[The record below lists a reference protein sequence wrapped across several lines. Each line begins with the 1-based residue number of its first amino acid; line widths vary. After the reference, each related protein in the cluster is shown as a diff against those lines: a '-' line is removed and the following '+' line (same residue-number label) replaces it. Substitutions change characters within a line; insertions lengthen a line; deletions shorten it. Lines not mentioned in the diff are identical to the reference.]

1 MEAGDPPPPPPPPP
15 PLLPPPPPPPPPP
28 PAPGQGGLKLE
39 RRRSRMRNFNWETI
53 PKHTVMGKR
62 NIWTE
67 DATDGDYELD
77 TEHMEELFSHKRA
90 QRRNQQLQQ
99 LATLGRRGA
108 LAPASGAEVVSILS
122 AKRSMNIGIF
132 LKQFRRPV
140 MDMIGEIQAGH
151 GLGFGPGKLRELRKL
166 LPDDD
171 EVKEL
176 LKFSGDQ
183 TSLPDADLF
192 MLMLIHIPG
201 YEERLS
207 CLVLKEEFFPSMAE
221 MREFIGTLKAAGNEL
236 LDCDSL
242 HSVIRLVLKTGNYMN
257 AGGYAGSAVGFRMA
271 SLLKLADTKA
281 NKPGMNLMHYVV
293 MATQN
298 IDVELLGFPKQL
310 AHIKAAARIHQSDLE
325 ADFDR
330 QRQKVNAAKVNS
342 LKQED
347 LKVQMEDFLKDAET
361 CLDQVEQDL
370 RELQSTSD
378 SVAAY
383 FCEDPSKFRLEE
395 CCSIFDSF
403 CNRFLRAVQENTARE
418 VAEVKRRHRNRLQSA
433 AKRRSTATCS
443 VRDKEME
450 GIALESILQNV
461 LSNRLQ
467 RRRSGRPS
475 SVHGSP
481 LSATPQTGSL
491 SEISSQPNLPELK
504 RVGSLKADAMAEKE
518 WNSAAEL
525 GATSRQREKSSD
537 KDTDAAAEKAKG
549 EETLCAVEDSSSRTP
564 SVSSSART
572 FSAATD
578 SDVDDIQDN
587 NEEEAQKLREASKK
601 VLLYQSNRGSVSSA
615 EFSVENPKT
624 RVTLT
629 RQRTFDM
636 ETDRYPGDPTNED
649 LVRFLL
655 SSAPSSKPSIPR
667 RHTLPVKVKRDEVE
681 GEEDDDLWAPIAGP
695 RDTPQKTA
703 RKSKQAF
710 DFPDLPQKRDSRST
724 ETGLSLA
731 PPVSRDEEPSHDEN
745 GQSVPPESSWSKSEA
760 PGRSD
765 GIFKHLDDIESKETS
780 RQCLGTAV

>member
-28 PAPGQGGLKLE
+28 PAPGQSGLKLE

-90 QRRNQQLQQ
+90 QRKNQQQQQ
-99 LATLGRRGA
+99 LATLGRHGA
-108 LAPASGAEVVSILS
+108 RTPPGAASGAEVVSILS

-183 TSLPDADLF
+183 TALPDADLF

-236 LDCDSL
+236 LDSDSL

-293 MATQN
+293 MQAQN

-310 AHIKAAARIHQSDLE
+310 AHIKDAARIHQSDLE

-330 QRQKVNAAKVNS
+330 QLQKVNDAKVNS

-347 LKVQMEDFLKDAET
+347 LKVQMEDFLKEAET
-361 CLDQVEQDL
+361 CLDEVEEDL

-403 CNRFLRAVQENTARE
+403 CDRFLRAMQENTARE

-450 GIALESILQNV
+450 GIALESILQNF

-481 LSATPQTGSL
+481 LSASPQTGSL

-504 RVGSLKADAMAEKE
+504 CAGSLKVGAMAEKE
-518 WNSAAEL
+518 WNSAVEL
-525 GATSRQREKSSD
+525 SVTPQEREKSLD

-549 EETLCAVEDSSSRTP
+549 EETLCAVKNSSSRTP

-578 SDVDDIQDN
+578 VDEDDMQDN
-587 NEEEAQKLREASKK
+587 NEEEAQKLREASKR
-601 VLLYQSNRGSVSSA
+601 VLLYQSKQGSVSSA
-615 EFSVENPKT
+615 EFSVENPKTPKT

-655 SSAPSSKPSIPR
+655 SSPPSSKPNIPR

-681 GEEDDDLWAPIAGP
+681 GEEDDDLWAPIAGA

-710 DFPDLPQKRDSRST
+710 DFPDLPQKQDSQST
-724 ETGLSLA
+724 ESGLSLA
-731 PPVSRDEEPSHDEN
+731 PPLSRDEEPSHDEN
-745 GQSVPPESSWSKSEA
+745 GQSVPPESLWSKSES
-760 PGRSD
+760 PGRQT
-765 GIFKHLDDIESKETS
+765 SKETS
-780 RQCLGTAV
+780 RQCLGTDV